1 MKTPS
6 FILLAIAC
14 VAALAVLAPDAQA
27 QTTFVKADN
36 NTALNQSGSYTNG
49 SVPGTNDTIL
59 FGSII
64 TANLGSLNA
73 GGISVSGLVYSN
85 VGQTTARSITIS
97 SGDLTLGAG
106 GITTAGTSIN
116 TQIGFTST
124 NSTTNRIILSA
135 NQTWDFGGIV
145 RSGTIIMQRNLSTGG
160 NSLNIFSSS
169 TNTLA
174 LNVTNS
180 TGALVTWG
188 DSNTTIGNIAVR
200 VGNAAKIALQGNN
213 SFSSLT
219 IIENS
224 TLSGSTFGNFGEN
237 SNFGSG
243 GSTNAITLGS
253 TSANSGSGTLQY
265 TGNSVTSDRTF
276 LRLNHNLNTNATGI
290 IEVTQAGQTLTLLGA
305 LSSSSGATANT
316 NGWILGGAGNLN
328 VQGVIDDGAAS
339 QTVYLT
345 KNGTGRLTL
354 SAANTYKGAT
364 TVSQGELFVNGST
377 HSNSVVTVNE
387 GATLGGNGTI
397 GGATTI
403 NGNLQPGNSP
413 GILTFESDLTLTST
427 AATTMEINGLTRG
440 TDYDGID
447 VGSLLTYDG
456 ALTLAIGTTFSEGTY
471 SFNLFDF
478 GSQSGFFDS
487 ITLSGNYTGNLAGVG
502 DEWNLTFGDNTW
514 TFKHSTGDLGLV
526 VVPEPSTWALLAVGL
541 TAIVVFRRRK
551 DD

>member
-27 QTTFVKADN
+27 QTTFVKGPN
-36 NTALNQSGSYTNG
+36 NTALNVAGSFTNNSG
-49 SVPGTNDTIL
+49 VPGTNDFIL
-59 FGSII
+59 FDSAMAANRSFVPANISVKGLIFTNSAFQAVFGSNATAGSGDI
-64 TANLGSLNA
+64 TIGS
-73 GGISVSGLVYSN
+73 GGIVS
-85 VGQTTARSITIS
+85 TATNNLPMSFT
-97 SGDLTLGAG
+97 G
-106 GITTAGTSIN
+106 G
-116 TQIGFTST
+116 T
-124 NSTTNRIILSA
+124 NQFIKLAA
-135 NQTWDFGGIV
+135 NQTWSVANANEI
-145 RSGTIIMQRNLSTGG
+145 RMLKNLSTGG
-160 NSLNIFSSS
+160 NSLNITSASANAFVAFRI
-169 TNTLA
+169 NLD
-174 LNVTNS
+174 
-180 TGALVTWG
+180 GQTWG
-188 DSNTTIGNIAVR
+188 DANTTISLSQVVVNSGGNL
-200 VGNAAKIALQGNN
+200 ALAGAN
-213 SFSSLT
+213 SFSALS
-219 IIENS
+219 IVEG
-224 TLSGSTFGNFGEN
+224 TLSGNTFGNFGEN

-243 GSTNAITLGS
+243 GTNNAINLGA
-253 TSANSGSGTLQY
+253 SATTGTFRY
-265 TGNSVTSDRTF
+265 TGNSVTSNRTF
-276 LRLNHNLNTNATGI
+276 ARSGANAGVTNAA
-290 IEVTQAGQTLTLLGA
+290 IEVTSAGQTLTLQGA
-305 LSSSSGATANT
+305 LTSNSTSNT
-316 NGWILGGAGNLN
+316 NGWRLGGAGNLDI
-328 VQGVIDDGAAS
+328 QGVINNNANTGRTFITKTGA
-339 QTVYLT
+339 
-345 KNGTGRLTL
+345 GRLTL
-354 SAANTYKGAT
+354 SAANTYQGDT
-364 TVSQGELFVNGST
+364 TVSEGELFVNGST

-487 ITLSGNYTGNLAGVG
+487 ITLSGNYTGNLTGVG

-514 TFKHSTGDLGLV
+514 TFKYSTGDLGLV